1 MRKILFFILSYIFA
15 VSHVLAEDNYLGI
28 DNEKLRNWDVG
39 IDQIPKTITSVTSFI
54 IGFGA
59 TLSMLMII
67 VGAFRL
73 ALPTSDNKQKWKD
86 AIMYWIIGFIVTLS
100 SWFIVNTLIA
110 NL

>member
-1 MRKILFFILSYIFA
+1 MRKILFFVLSYIFA

-28 DNEKLRNWDVG
+28 DNNDLRNWNVG
-39 IDQIPKTITSVTSFI
+39 IDQIPKTITSVTSAI
-54 IGFGA
+54 IMASA
-59 TLSMLMII
+59 TISMLMII

-86 AIMYWIIGFIVTLS
+86 AIMFGIIGFIVTLS
-100 SWFIVNTLIA
+100 AWFIVNTLIA

>member
-1 MRKILFFILSYIFA
+1 MRKILFFVLSYIFA
-15 VSHVLAEDNYLGI
+15 VSHIFAADNYLGI
-28 DNEKLRNWDVG
+28 DDDKLKNWDVW
-39 IDQIPKTITSVTSFI
+39 INDTPKTITSVTSFI
-54 IGFGA
+54 IGMGA
-59 TLSMLMII
+59 TLSMIMII

-86 AIMYWIIGFIVTLS
+86 AIMYGIIGFIVTLS

>member
-28 DNEKLRNWDVG
+28 DNEKLRNGDVG

-73 ALPTSDNKQKWKD
+73 ALPTSDNKQKGKD
-86 AIMYWIIGFIVTLS
+86 AIMYGIIGFIVTLS